1 MNFENIDFQFKARY
15 YKLGEL
21 NANTKQVW
29 WVLHGYGQ
37 LAQFFVSKFKG
48 LTEKGIYVIAPEG
61 LSNYYLQ
68 GNEGRIGASWMT
80 RENRLTDIE
89 NYIAYLNGIHHKEI
103 GGRKI
108 KTTLFGFSQGAAT
121 AVRWAMNQQV
131 EFDRLIL
138 WAGLFPPDINFE
150 KGAEL
155 FKYKDVIEV
164 LGKQDQFITEDRI
177 QEMIKLNE
185 RLKINPKIIEFEGV
199 HEINQEIL
207 MNLSNY

>member
-89 NYIAYLNGIHHKEI
+89 NYVAYLNGIHHKEI

>member
-89 NYIAYLNGIHHKEI
+89 NYVAYLNGIHHKEI

-177 QEMIKLNE
+177 QEMFKLNE

-207 MNLSNY
+207 MDLSNY

>member
-177 QEMIKLNE
+177 QEMLKLNE

-207 MNLSNY
+207 MDLSNY